1 MNLVKARII
10 RVNRGQYTVRVNGR
24 EASASLA
31 GKLRH
36 KGIHPVIGDYVG
48 VQEGSDGEAVI
59 HEVMERSSYLCR
71 PDSGGHA
78 DGYVKT
84 LLEQPMA
91 ANIDYLF
98 IITSLNDDFSV
109 NRIARY
115 AAASIQGG
123 CKPVVILTKADLCP
137 DREAFLAQ
145 ARQINGAWDVFCV
158 SSHTGEGME
167 EVRKYLR
174 PGVTIGLMGSSGVGK
189 STLINTLAGREVMK
203 VSAIRDQ
210 DAKGRHTTTHR
221 ELLDI
226 DGTCFIDTPG
236 MRGFG
241 LGDAEEGIS
250 ETFDDITELMR
261 CCRFSDCSHTSEPGC
276 AIRAALQDG
285 TLPAK
290 RWQLYCNLMHES
302 SRSKS
307 LALKK
312 KIAMQKK
319 QLGK

>member
-1 MNLVKARII
+1 MSFIKARII
-10 RVNRGQYTVRVNGR
+10 RVNRGQYTISLNGR
-24 EASASLA
+24 EAAAALA

-36 KGIHPVIGDYVG
+36 KGVYPVIGDYVG
-48 VQEGSDGEAVI
+48 VQEVADGEAVI
-59 HEVMERSSYLCR
+59 HEVMERFSYLCR

-84 LLEQPMA
+84 LLEQPMV

-109 NRIARY
+109 NRIARF
-115 AAASIQGG
+115 AATSIQGG

-137 DREAFLAQ
+137 NKEEFLAQ
-145 ARQINGAWDVFCV
+145 ARSMNDAWDVFCV
-158 SSHTGEGME
+158 SSYTGEGMD
-167 EVRKYLR
+167 EVRKYLQ
-174 PGVTIGLMGSSGVGK
+174 PGITIGLMGSSGVGK
-189 STLINTLAGREVMK
+189 STLVNTLAGREVMK
-203 VSAIRDQ
+203 VSAIRDK
-210 DAKGRHTTTHR
+210 DAKGKHTTTHR

-226 DGTCFIDTPG
+226 NGTYFIDTPG

-241 LGDAEEGIS
+241 LGDTEEGLN
-250 ETFDDITELMR
+250 ETFDDIAELMR
-261 CCRFSDCSHTSEPGC
+261 CCRFNDCSHNSEPGC
-276 AIRAALQDG
+276 AIKAALKDG

-290 RWQLYCNLMHES
+290 RWQLYCDLMQES

-307 LALKK
+307 MALKK

-319 QLGK
+319 RMGL